1 VHQKLN
7 DSYIAHPKVKVT
19 ILYFSPKAS
28 NPERLYGVKIM
39 KIRAWQSHTWAP
51 LKYDCNDIFTWQYK
65 VEKEGEGQEGGTK
78 GADSQPKKEEE
89 KTVSSGLR
97 MDKGQR

>member
-1 VHQKLN
+1 
-7 DSYIAHPKVKVT
+7 
-19 ILYFSPKAS
+19 
-28 NPERLYGVKIM
+28 M
-39 KIRAWQSHTWAP
+39 KIRAWESHTWAP